1 MRELLLSSGV
11 AAWILPAMLLW
22 PVLAAALVRFG
33 GRDISRD
40 DSGTEAPSGGPD
52 ARTLTLMA
60 LGIEALLSLTL
71 WGLYDPAGRGWQ
83 ARVDLPWLA
92 DLGATISLGVD
103 GLSLP
108 MVVMTATLLP
118 LALLGAWNNV
128 RVRTPA
134 FGALILLLTSGL
146 IGVFITLD
154 LLAFYLAW
162 ELMLI
167 PTYFLLGIWG
177 AAGQSRASL
186 RYVLFTLVGSLLMLV
201 AIIALWSIGGG
212 TSFHLDDVMRIALT
226 PRAQLWLF
234 GAFFLAFGVKS
245 ALVPFHT
252 WLPDAQGAAPTFA
265 AVTLGIKV
273 GAYAI
278 LRFAIPLFPA
288 AAMHPAVRD
297 TILIL
302 SVIAI
307 IYGALL
313 ALAQR
318 DLKRMVSYSSISHL
332 GFIMLGC
339 FALTQQSVEG
349 AVLSIVNSGIST
361 SALFLLVGMLEDRRG
376 TTEMAAFGGIAKV
389 VPVFSVMLTLV
400 MLSTIGLPGTNGF
413 TGEFLVLIGTYAERP
428 VLAVIATSGVIFAAA
443 YGLRALQH
451 VLFERLDMERNGTL
465 PDLTG
470 RERAVMCV
478 FAVMILYLGIVPQP
492 LLQRIER
499 ASQGIIESVRFG
511 PNASPSLSHVSVTH

>member
-1 MRELLLSSGV
+1 
-11 AAWILPAMLLW
+11 
-22 PVLAAALVRFG
+22 
-33 GRDISRD
+33 
-40 DSGTEAPSGGPD
+40 
-52 ARTLTLMA
+52 
-60 LGIEALLSLTL
+60 
-71 WGLYDPAGRGWQ
+71 
-83 ARVDLPWLA
+83 
-92 DLGATISLGVD
+92 
-103 GLSLP
+103 
-108 MVVMTATLLP
+108 
-118 LALLGAWNNV
+118 
-128 RVRTPA
+128 
-134 FGALILLLTSGL
+134 
-146 IGVFITLD
+146 
-154 LLAFYLAW
+154 
-162 ELMLI
+162 
-167 PTYFLLGIWG
+167 
-177 AAGQSRASL
+177 
-186 RYVLFTLVGSLLMLV
+186 
-201 AIIALWSIGGG
+201 
-212 TSFHLDDVMRIALT
+212 
-226 PRAQLWLF
+226 
-234 GAFFLAFGVKS
+234 
-245 ALVPFHT
+245 
-252 WLPDAQGAAPTFA
+252 
-265 AVTLGIKV
+265 
-273 GAYAI
+273 
-278 LRFAIPLFPA
+278 
-288 AAMHPAVRD
+288 
-297 TILIL
+297 
-302 SVIAI
+302 
-307 IYGALL
+307 
-313 ALAQR
+313 
-318 DLKRMVSYSSISHL
+318 MVSYSSISHL

-376 TTEMAAFGGIAKV
+376 TTDMAAFGGIAKV